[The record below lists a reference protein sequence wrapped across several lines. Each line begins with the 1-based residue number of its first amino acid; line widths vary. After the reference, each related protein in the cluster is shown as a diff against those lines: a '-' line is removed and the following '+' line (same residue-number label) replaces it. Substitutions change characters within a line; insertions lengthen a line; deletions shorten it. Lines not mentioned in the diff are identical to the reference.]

1 MMSSDV
7 FSIFLPVAIVIVMT
21 GLGLTLTLGDFAVVL
36 RSPVA
41 AIAALFCQ
49 IVLLPAMCL
58 GLVVLFGVHG
68 LLAVG
73 VMVLVA
79 SPGGALANIFSH
91 LAGGD
96 VALNVALT
104 GLNSVLALATMPVVV
119 VGLSTTLFLGSDSTI
134 GLRPDK
140 FLQVFATVLVP
151 VAVGMFVRRRYPGW
165 AARMRGPVKAAS
177 LVVLALVIT
186 GAIVTAF
193 RALVENLATLGP
205 LVLLLC
211 TLSIAIGYAV
221 PRLLRVNRAQS
232 IASAMEV
239 GIHNGTLAIAIAVSV
254 LGSDI
259 VAVPAALYS
268 ALMIVPAAIAAH
280 LLSRTAPAPVPV
292 HV

>member
-119 VGLSTTLFLGSDSTI
+119 GLSTTLFLGSDTTI